1 MSALL
6 ALLKQK
12 QQDMAASRKGR
23 TVKIPDGTSRWRLMG
38 HWKGEDK
45 FPWHDFGQH
54 FIKDS
59 TGQVAAVYVCA
70 QKTHG
75 KPCAV
80 CEAIA
85 QGIKCATDD
94 ETMKLLADAKSGA
107 GRVLFNAIHLNDSGE
122 QKVEILEMP
131 GTAFEQLIVAATEW
145 EEAGESIFG
154 VNGKDV
160 IFNRSGKGLNT
171 NYTVTVAAK
180 NKPIQAGL
188 DKKLHDLDEYVSSES
203 SEAQNRALNSV
214 RAISGLLPAPAVAGL
229 PTAAR
234 GAAML
239 ESDDPYEAAP
249 RPAARAV
256 PKVEEF
262 EDVPDTSAPVAAAKP
277 APKPVAAAAT
287 STGDDDLDALLAGL
301 D

>member
-1 MSALL
+1 MSSLL
-6 ALLKQK
+6 ELLKQK

-23 TVKIPDGTSRWRLMG
+23 TVKIPDGASRWRLMG
-38 HWKGEDK
+38 HWKGEEK

-54 FIKDS
+54 FIKDAS
-59 TGQVAAVYVCA
+59 GKVAAVYVCA

-80 CEAIA
+80 CDAVA
-85 QGIKCATDD
+85 QGIKSAVDD
-94 ETMKLLADAKSGA
+94 ETMKLLTEAKSGA
-107 GRVLFNAIHLNDSGE
+107 GRVLFNAVLLNDSGE

-154 VNGKDV
+154 MKGKDV
-160 IFNRSGKGLNT
+160 IFNRSGKGLGT
-171 NYTVTVAAK
+171 TYTVTVAAK
-180 NKPIQAGL
+180 SKAMQASL
-188 DKKLHDLDEYVSSES
+188 DKKLHDLDDYVSAETSD
-203 SEAQNRALNSV
+203 AQMRALNSV
-214 RAISGLLPAPAVAGL
+214 RAISGLLPAPAASGMRGVAL
-229 PTAAR
+229 
-234 GAAML
+234 L

-256 PKVEEF
+256 AKVEEF
-262 EDVPDTSAPVAAAKP
+262 EDVPDTSAPAVKP
-277 APKPVAAAAT
+277 AAVKAATKPAAVAST
-287 STGDDDLDALLAGL
+287 STGDEDLDALLAGL